1 MNIRNFIAGGKML
14 SPRNEAVDSSAPSLN
29 SLYFY
34 LTSYCNLKCLHCWID
49 PMYIDKEEAQEEA
62 SFELLK
68 DVIDQAIPLGLK
80 SIKITGGEPFLN
92 KNIFSLIAYAFKKR
106 LIATIETNGTLI
118 NDNIASFLK
127 KNNVKQIAV
136 SIDGHNKIVHER
148 LRGVGGSFE
157 KAVNGIKVL
166 KKYNLNIQIIMAVYK
181 DNIGHVEDVI
191 KLAESLG
198 VSNLKINRILNI
210 SRGED
215 LNAKDKTLSVSSYIR
230 FNKMID
236 TDIQPSYRLNIMLD
250 IPLAFKKIW
259 RIRET
264 RSMCNIKNIA
274 GVLADGS
281 ISMCGIGRTIESL
294 KLGSIRQESLRH
306 IWTNNPTLR
315 IIREGLPDGLKGICG
330 RCIFKGV
337 CMGQCRAEAYYRNN
351 DLLSPFSF
359 CEEAFKLGLFPKHS
373 MFNKTLL

>member
-1 MNIRNFIAGGKML
+1 ML